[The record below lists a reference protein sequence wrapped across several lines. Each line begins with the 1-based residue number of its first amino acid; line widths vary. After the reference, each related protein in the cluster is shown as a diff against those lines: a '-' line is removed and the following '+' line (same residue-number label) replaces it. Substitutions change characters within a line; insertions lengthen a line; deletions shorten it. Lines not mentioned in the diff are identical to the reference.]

1 MVPVNRQLSKKTWV
15 RGARLKEKEKKE
27 TPKDCTTKWLGCAF
41 SLLTYR
47 SMDKGGNRKKKI
59 WEAGVSDPLYPCSV
73 LSPVQAF
80 LRKEFR
86 ALSGNQC
93 VTSADNCDKENVCA
107 YIGHHTKICHP
118 PPPQNASE
126 RQKQLPFHIH
136 FCLRFPLLSYVNSNK
151 LLPESKSSLWN
162 DLWRH
167 LPLNPVHHNSLNLTP
182 VLSGQV

>member
-118 PPPQNASE
+118 PPPHKMQVNDKNNFLSTFISVWGFPCCHTSIQTSFYLRVNQAYEMTSE
-126 RQKQLPFHIH
+126 DISLLILYITIH
-136 FCLRFPLLSYVNSNK
+136 
-151 LLPESKSSLWN
+151 
-162 DLWRH
+162 
-167 LPLNPVHHNSLNLTP
+167 
-182 VLSGQV
+182 